1 METKQFDAPALY
13 GDHHVSEVR
22 RVLLEMEGVK
32 EVYASS
38 AFQVIEVT
46 YDPEHTQAE
55 QIEARLREMGY
66 LDPLPI
72 PEEPA
77 MAIERKN
84 GDGFFRHTMAFET
97 TRGVISFAQR
107 VSYSG
112 RPLWPCP
119 GFGVL
124 KMDE

>member
-1 METKQFDAPALY
+1 METKRFDAPALY

-22 RVLLEMEGVK
+22 RILLEMKGVS

-46 YDPEHTQAE
+46 YDPNQIQGE

-77 MAIERKN
+77 TAMERKN
-84 GDGFFRHTMAFET
+84 GNGFFRHTVVFET
-97 TRGVISFAQR
+97 TRGVVSFVQR
-107 VSYSG
+107 VPYRG

-124 KMDE
+124 KRDE